1 MQMDDMNAKA
11 VGDYIKVVKRRK
23 WSLLIPFLVVFALAA
38 VVALV
43 LPPIYRSTSTI
54 LIEDQEVPRE
64 LVMATVTSYAEQR
77 LQTIT
82 QRVMSTTRL
91 LEIINRFNLYAEE
104 RQKKTT
110 EEVIEKMRKD
120 IKFTTINADVVD
132 RRTGRPTAATIAFTL
147 SYDGESAPVVSQV
160 ANVLASLY
168 LEENLKQREQQTEG
182 TSKFLGDE
190 AETIKKQLMAL
201 EARIAAF
208 KQKNLEALPE
218 LLGTNL
224 GSMDRIDRDLDQLKD
239 QLRTLRE
246 KESYLRAQLASI
258 PSEGASQDKML
269 LKELKAKLVQLRS
282 RASDRHPD
290 VIKAKA
296 EIAELEARVEASVR
310 ANPEGAKKEAAYLS
324 NQDQADNPAYVNLAS
339 QLAGTISDVDS
350 VKRQIEEQTKKR
362 ESYRRRT
369 EATPRVDEEYKNLM
383 VERNNAQLK
392 YDDLMKKTMEAKVGQ
407 GLEKGQLG
415 ERFTIIDPARLPEKP
430 VKPNIPVILL
440 IGAFLGIGAG
450 VGTAS
455 LKEYG
460 DHSVR
465 NERDL
470 TALVPVAVLAS
481 IPEILTEKDRAHH
494 RKKAWAVAG
503 GAVAAVVVVVLILHF
518 LVMDLDVVWARLA
531 RKYL

>member
-1 MQMDDMNAKA
+1 MQMDVNAKA

-23 WSLLIPFLVVFALAA
+23 WSLLIPFLVVFLLAA
-38 VVALV
+38 IVAIL
-43 LPPIYRSTSTI
+43 LPPIYRSSSTI

-77 LQTIT
+77 LQSIT
-82 QRVMSTTRL
+82 QRVMSTTKL
-91 LEIINRFNLYAEE
+91 LEVINRFNLYPEE
-104 RQKKTT
+104 RQKMTV

-132 RRTGRPTAATIAFTL
+132 RRTGTPKVATIAFTL
-147 SYDGESAPVVSQV
+147 SYDGKNPQLVSQV

-168 LEENLKQREQQTEG
+168 LEENLKAREQQTAG
-182 TSKFLGDE
+182 TSRFLGEE
-190 AETIKKQLMAL
+190 ADTIKKELLAL

-208 KQKNLEALPE
+208 KEKNVEALPE
-218 LLGTNL
+218 LLATNL
-224 GSMDRIDRDLDQLKD
+224 GTLDRIDRDIDQLKD
-239 QLRTLRE
+239 QLKTLRE
-246 KESYLRAQLASI
+246 KEGYLQAQLASI
-258 PSEGASQDKML
+258 PSEGASQDKTL
-269 LKELKAKLVQLRS
+269 LKELKAKLVQLKS

-296 EIAELEARVEASVR
+296 EIAELEARVEASAR
-310 ANPEGAKKEAAYLS
+310 ANPPADQKAAYLS
-324 NQDQADNPAYVNLAS
+324 NPDQADNPAYVNLAS
-339 QLAGTISDVDS
+339 QLASTMSDIDS
-350 VKRQIEEQTKKR
+350 VKRQIEEQTAKR
-362 ESYRRRT
+362 EGYRRRT
-369 EATPRVDEEYKNLM
+369 EATPRVDEAYKNLM

-392 YDDLMKKTMEAKVGQ
+392 YDDLMKRTMEARVGQ

-430 VKPNIPVILL
+430 VSPNVPVILI

-455 LKEYG
+455 MKEYG

-470 TALVPVAVLAS
+470 TALIPVAVLAS
-481 IPEILTEKDRAHH
+481 IPEILTEKDRAQQ
-494 RKKAWAVAG
+494 RRKAWVVAG
-503 GAVAAVVVVVLILHF
+503 GAIAAVVVAILVFHF
-518 LVMDLDVVWARLA
+518 LIMDLDVAWARLA